1 MNGGYDPV
9 GGWQIG
15 PQTPKLTECKSFE
28 EFYGY
33 YLRHS
38 RHYIEAEAEFE
49 AYEYEITG
57 TRHPFIMPSLLYDGC
72 VAKAKALF
80 EGGCEY
86 LAGTLEYYGTVD
98 AADGLCAIRKLV
110 FEDKSMS
117 AQTMMDALADNFT
130 DYPRERKLMLDA
142 PKYGADNSEAD
153 EMLVKLTDFFNQT
166 TAEQAERVGLK
177 KLPAGI
183 YQ

>member
-1 MNGGYDPV
+1 MLGCGEYEFENYSVATPSGSLNAGKILEIAMNGGHDPV

-57 TRHPFIMPSLLYDGC
+57 NAGVLWNRGC
-72 VAKAKALF
+72 
-80 EGGCEY
+80 GG
-86 LAGTLEYYGTVD
+86 
-98 AADGLCAIRKLV
+98 RLV
-110 FEDKSMS
+110 CDSK
-117 AQTMMDALADNFT
+117 
-130 DYPRERKLMLDA
+130 
-142 PKYGADNSEAD
+142 
-153 EMLVKLTDFFNQT
+153 
-166 TAEQAERVGLK
+166 
-177 KLPAGI
+177 AGI
-183 YQ
+183 